1 MHLWVTWAS
10 QGMEALAV
18 FVLVASIVYG
28 GFRFLLQLARRATD
42 PFIAFRTLLGR
53 SLLLSL
59 ELLVAEDVIRTVL
72 LDLTLRSV
80 SLLGAL
86 IVVRTLLSWSI
97 SVELEGHWPWRS
109 AALAAEAVRA
119 TPVSSDADIA

>member
-1 MHLWVTWAS
+1 MHLWVTLAS

-18 FVLVASIVYG
+18 FIIVVSIMYG
-28 GFRFLLQLARRATD
+28 AIRFLLQLTNRATD
-42 PFIAFRTLLGR
+42 PYIAFRKLLGR

-59 ELLVAEDVIRTVL
+59 ELLVAVDVIRTVL
-72 LDLTLRSV
+72 LDLTVRSV
-80 SLLGAL
+80 GLLGAL

-109 AALAAEAVRA
+109 AATAADTERA
-119 TPVSSDADIA
+119 ARNDA